1 MCTFGPGTEV
11 VDVKLVIVSREW
23 TQATP
28 WGFLWALPIPFILVN
43 SNDGFATRVWV
54 TCAHVFAD
62 G

>member
-1 MCTFGPGTEV
+1 MCTFGPVTEV

-28 WGFLWALPIPFILVN
+28 WVFWALPIPFILVN
-43 SNDGFATRVWV
+43 LNDGFATRVQV

>member
-1 MCTFGPGTEV
+1 MCIFGPVTEV
-11 VDVKLVIVSREW
+11 VDVKLAVSREW

-28 WGFLWALPIPFILVN
+28 WVFLWALPMPFILAN
-43 SNDGFATRVWV
+43 SNGGFATRVRV

>member
-23 TQATP
+23 AQATP
-28 WGFLWALPIPFILVN
+28 WVFWALPIPFILVN
-43 SNDGFATRVWV
+43 SNDGFATRVRV
-54 TCAHVFAD
+54 TCTHVFVD

>member
-28 WGFLWALPIPFILVN
+28 WVFL
-43 SNDGFATRVWV
+43 GFAHTRYSRELE
-54 TCAHVFAD
+54 
-62 G
+62 